1 MTSPIQ
7 FLLITVFDLY
17 IMVIILRFLLQLFR
31 ADFYNPLSQFVVKVT
46 NPVLVP
52 LRKILPGVGGLD
64 IASLVF
70 AYLVVLV
77 KLLLLYALSTT
88 AISMAQVIVL
98 GMADLLSQFVSLLF
112 WLVLIRAIVSWVNPS
127 LNNPFILVIFQVTEP
142 IMAPVRK
149 IIPPMGGLDLSPIL
163 LILGLQ
169 FLLMESLTYKIT
181 STRLIRGSV
190 PQINAACLDSCE
202 WNALL

>member
-169 FLLMESLTYKIT
+169 FLLMAIQSWIFT
-181 STRLIRGSV
+181 
-190 PQINAACLDSCE
+190 P
-202 WNALL
+202 LLMSM